1 MLDWQVSSPP
11 LETGIAFATIPR
23 NERAIY
29 SESMCKDEFGKCL
42 LETCNDQ
49 PGKKRMTFVS
59 VIIPAYNAASFVLG
73 AINSVLGQTFQNF
86 ELIVVD
92 DGSKDGTRKTV
103 ESYLSDSRVRYLY
116 QENRGLPGARNAG
129 AKVSRGDYLAFLD
142 ADDFFAPNALECM
155 LNAFQSTDAR
165 WLNVGV
171 LKLEGEIRTVR
182 HPKTPEGDLLLA
194 ILEDDFIT
202 RSPFYPRQEF
212 FSVGMYDEEIR
223 NREDWDINIR
233 MIGAGKRF
241 VNVDQPL
248 YYYTRTEGS
257 ITTGNR
263 RRLYSFTEMLLR
275 KHHKRLADAGN
286 KAAAHLY
293 AQNLWR
299 LARGY
304 FYEIRDPREGFRC
317 AWQSLR
323 YDPSLSRLVH
333 PLFHRLQTAR
343 NRR

>member
-1 MLDWQVSSPP
+1 MPP
-11 LETGIAFATIPR
+11 
-23 NERAIY
+23 
-29 SESMCKDEFGKCL
+29 
-42 LETCNDQ
+42 
-49 PGKKRMTFVS
+49 VS
-59 VIIPAYNAASFVLG
+59 VIIPAYNAASFVHG
-73 AINSVLGQTFQNF
+73 AIDSVLGQTFQDF
-86 ELIVVD
+86 EIIVVD
-92 DGSKDGTRKTV
+92 DGSKDATREAV
-103 ESYLSDSRVRYLY
+103 ESYLSDSRVHYLC

-155 LNAFQSTDAR
+155 LKAFQSTDAQ

-171 LKLEGEIRTVR
+171 LKLEGENRTVR

-194 ILEDDFIT
+194 ILDDDFIT

-233 MIGAGKRF
+233 MIAAGKRF
-241 VNVDQPL
+241 VTVDEPL
-248 YYYTRTEGS
+248 YHYTRTEGS

-275 KHHKRLADAGN
+275 KHHKRLADGGN
-286 KAAAHLY
+286 KEAARLY
-293 AQNLWR
+293 AKNLWD
-299 LARGY
+299 LARRY
-304 FYEIRDPREGFRC
+304 FYEVRDPREGFRC
-317 AWQSLR
+317 AWESFR
-323 YDPSLSRLVH
+323 YDPSFSRFVH
-333 PLFHRLQTAR
+333 PLIHLLETAR